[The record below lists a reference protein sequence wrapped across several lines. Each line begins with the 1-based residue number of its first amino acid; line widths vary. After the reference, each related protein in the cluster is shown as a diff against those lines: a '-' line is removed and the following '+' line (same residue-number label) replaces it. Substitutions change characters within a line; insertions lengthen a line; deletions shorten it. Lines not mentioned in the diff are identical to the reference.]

1 MMDIV
6 VVQREEMD
14 EEEEESSRGWV
25 YQYDAVSTRG
35 HRHRVAVRVLH
46 GHDTDELNRLVVVD
60 RQLFGSSSWSLKCF
74 ARYIRRMH
82 GAGFVAEINGEV
94 AGFVLHIATSKRGVA
109 EVANVGVLEEFRQMG
124 IASTLLRLALDD
136 LASRGYHTVKL
147 HVASQNVAA
156 QSLYLKM
163 GFVQTGYKEDYYWQ
177 DQDRDAVVMRLQ
189 LLPLL
194 PETEVSCCF
203 L

>member
-1 MMDIV
+1 MYKFSSHTSCDV
-6 VVQREEMD
+6 LVLLLLATVQ
-14 EEEEESSRGWV
+14 
-25 YQYDAVSTRG
+25 
-35 HRHRVAVRVLH
+35 
-46 GHDTDELNRLVVVD
+46 
-60 RQLFGSSSWSLKCF
+60 
-74 ARYIRRMH
+74 
-82 GAGFVAEINGEV
+82 
-94 AGFVLHIATSKRGVA
+94 
-109 EVANVGVLEEFRQMG
+109 G

-194 PETEVSCCF
+194 PETEVSCSF